1 MNPIIGILAN
11 LTPTNDSASLQE
23 KVYVNNTYISAV
35 EKAGGVPII
44 IPVNTNRDNIK
55 RQIDLIDG
63 LIISGGADI
72 NPILYK
78 EEPLVGLGYFNN
90 DNDEF
95 DIIATRIALIL
106 DKPIFGIC
114 RGLQVLNV
122 CLGGTLYQ
130 DINHIESS
138 YIKHSQDAKRF
149 MGSHSITI
157 SEWSKLAEILGTDSI
172 VNSFH
177 HQSVK
182 DLGKGLVV
190 SASAKDGVIEAIEL
204 KGDKYAIGVQWH
216 PEEMIEENEKM
227 LLLFKKLVDV
237 AKQKKEEKE
246 ENE

>member
-1 MNPIIGILAN
+1 MNPVIGILAN
-11 LTPTNDSASLQE
+11 LTPTNDSGSLEE
-23 KVYVNNTYISAV
+23 KVYVNNSYISAV

-44 IPVNTNRDNIK
+44 IPVNINRDSIK
-55 RQIDLIDG
+55 SQIDLVDG

-78 EEPLVGLGYFNN
+78 EEPLVGLGYFNT

-95 DIIATRIALIL
+95 DIIATRIALIQ
-106 DKPIFGIC
+106 DKPILGIC

-130 DINHIESS
+130 DINHVESS
-138 YIKHSQDAKRF
+138 YIKHFQQAKRC

-157 SEWSKLAEILGTDSI
+157 SEWSKLAEILGTDST

-190 SASAKDGVIEAIEL
+190 TASSKDGIIEAIEL
-204 KGDKYAIGVQWH
+204 KGEKYAMGVQWH
-216 PEEMIEENEKM
+216 PEEMVNDNEKM
-227 LLLFKKLVDV
+227 LLLFKRLVEV
-237 AKQKKEEKE
+237 ASQKKDEKKD
-246 ENE
+246 